1 MKTTFRKFIKFGKV
15 KAMIA
20 GGLGKKGPYIYTG
33 AKHKSG
39 FSGGVS
45 VGTHGRNAY
54 ASYNKNKG
62 QVGLKYNVESQK
74 FSPRIKKPLRL
85 LKK

>member
-1 MKTTFRKFIKFGKV
+1 MRRTFRKFIKIGKV
-15 KAMIA
+15 NTMIA

-45 VGTHGRNAY
+45 VGTQGRNIY
-54 ASYNKNKG
+54 AGYNKNKC
-62 QVGLKYNVESQK
+62 QARLKYNFESQK
-74 FSPRIKKPLRL
+74 FSPRIKNLWSY
-85 LKK
+85 